1 MRKWRYIIAATIAV
15 FVFGAVWLFA
25 MQYVSLTF
33 DKITTHRLEAK
44 VLPYVA
50 WNDLYLIADAH
61 VLDLALP
68 DKPAVSA
75 RINANLGEPLMLVD
89 KGERIVLGQR
99 TSSVISNAETIKPA
113 SVFALEHGDR
123 LFLSVEQ
130 SWLDWPTFFLT
141 NYMTGSTTSW
151 RRYRYYRLTLQKMS
165 GISAEM
171 LWRYEEFYYPSDHA
185 WIKGDRLCEAD
196 EPPCGLVRV
205 RIRP

>member
-1 MRKWRYIIAATIAV
+1 MPKRRYLTATIVGV
-15 FVFGAVWLFA
+15 FALGAVWLFA
-25 MQYVSLTF
+25 MQYVSVAF

-44 VLPYVA
+44 VLPDVA
-50 WNDLYLIADAH
+50 WNDLYLVADAH
-61 VLDLALP
+61 VLDLELP

-75 RINANLGEPLMLVD
+75 RIKANVGEPLMLVSR
-89 KGERIVLGQR
+89 GERIVLGRR
-99 TSSVISNAETIKPA
+99 TSSVISNAETIEPA
-113 SVFALEHGDR
+113 SVFALDHGDR

-151 RRYRYYRLTLQKMS
+151 RRYRYYRLTLQKTS
-165 GISAEM
+165 GASAEM

-196 EPPCGLVRV
+196 EPPCGLIRV